1 LGLNF
6 VTGNQLSS
14 DFTKTKRK
22 KKRCQVFQQRTELW
36 RTDKSRIRNRRPSPA
51 KGRRRTRC
59 RTPKSARSRSSLLSV
74 ISTVPLALTHTQ
86 SEREREREAH
96 ELTRLRTS
104 HRRPAASY
112 SNNGLPAPSLL
123 PTLVGLG
130 PPPVA

>member
-86 SEREREREAH
+86 REREAH

-112 SNNGLPAPSLL
+112 S
-123 PTLVGLG
+123 
-130 PPPVA
+130 